1 MKYGFPKIDRIEPLL
16 NLIKDR
22 KEFIVAERGWYNVIN
37 YVVMTE
43 DTFPAITS
51 NTDPSRIDDAIL
63 LRECRG
69 IVFDNNGDILHRS
82 LHKFFN
88 LNERF
93 ETQAYKLDFNDPHHV
108 LEKYDGSM
116 VRPLFN
122 RQHNGFRMAT
132 KMGVTDVAFNAEV
145 FVSTHVKYFKFF
157 RYCVDNN
164 LSPIFEWVSSKN
176 RIVVLYEKE
185 NLVLIAV
192 RETDSGKYL
201 TFPEMIELGGKFD
214 IPVGKGYGT
223 VSEIDLFLKLND
235 SKFKG
240 MEGFVIRFDDGHM
253 VKLKTDEYLIQ
264 HKSKDIV
271 SSNRQVVELILSEKI
286 DDIKPRLIPEDLQKV
301 EGLEKETFS
310 VMTALSSELENAY
323 KKYGKMDRTNFAV
336 NVANKLSPFVRKGVF
351 SMMDG
356 KNSMSLTKEF
366 LLNNVKTE
374 SKLGN
379 LKSVYGVFKNV

>member
-1 MKYGFPKIDRIEPLL
+1 MKYGFPKINRIEPLL
-16 NLIKDR
+16 DLIKDR
-22 KEFIVAERGWYNVIN
+22 KEFVVAQRGWYNVIN

-43 DTFPAITS
+43 NTFPAITS
-51 NTDPSRIDDAIL
+51 NTDPSKLDEAIL

-69 IVFDNNGDILHRS
+69 IVFDDNGEILHRP

-93 ETQAYKLDFNDPHHV
+93 ETQAYKIDFNESHSV

-122 RQHNGFRMAT
+122 KQHNGFRMAT
-132 KMGVTDVAFNAEV
+132 KMGVTDVAFNAEI
-145 FVSTHVKYFKFF
+145 FVSTYPKYFKFF

-185 NLVLIAV
+185 DLILIAV
-192 RETDSGKYL
+192 RETDSGRYL
-201 TFPEMIELGGKFD
+201 SSFEMVELGAKFD
-214 IPVGKGYGT
+214 IPVGKNYGT
-223 VSEIDLFLKLND
+223 VSEIDLFLKLNE
-235 SKFKG
+235 FKG
-240 MEGFVIRFDDGHM
+240 MEGFVVRFDDGHM
-253 VKLKTDEYLIQ
+253 IKMKTDEYLIQ

-271 SSNRQVVELILSEKI
+271 SSNRQIIELVLGEKI
-286 DDIKPRLIPEDLQKV
+286 DDVKPRLIPEDLAKV
-301 EGLEKETFS
+301 ENLEKETFA
-310 VMTALSSELENAY
+310 VMNTLASELEQAY
-323 KKYGKMDRTNFAV
+323 KKYGRMDRTNFAI
-336 NVANKLSPFVRKGVF
+336 NVANKLSPFVRKGIF

-356 KNSMSLTKEF
+356 KDSMSLTKEF
-366 LLNNVKTE
+366 LYNNVKTE